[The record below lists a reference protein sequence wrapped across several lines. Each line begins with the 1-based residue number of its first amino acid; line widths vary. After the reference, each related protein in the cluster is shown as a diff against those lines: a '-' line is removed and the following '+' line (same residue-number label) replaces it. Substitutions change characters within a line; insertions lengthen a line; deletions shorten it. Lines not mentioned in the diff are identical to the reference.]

1 MSNKRAASA
10 NSMHKPG
17 VWRGVILS
25 DVGILTLLGLAQLSL
40 HMLTNGRY
48 GFHRDE
54 LAILDDARFPAWGYV
69 AYPPF
74 TPFVAGLAHALFGPS
89 LIGLR
94 LFAALAQ
101 SIAVVLAG
109 LMTRSL
115 GGSRWAQ
122 AVTAVAVGIGPIPLI
137 QGAMFQ
143 YTSFDYLWW
152 VLIAFL
158 VIRLLKSED
167 ARWWFA
173 IGTAVGLGMMTK
185 YTMILLVAG
194 IVGAVVFTP
203 ARRYLT
209 SPWLW
214 AGAVVS
220 LLIFLPNL
228 IWQVGHGF
236 ISLEFF
242 NSIHA
247 RDVRI
252 GRSDSFVMDQ
262 LVVTASLV
270 SVPLWL
276 AGLYWYFFR
285 PEGERYRALGWMYI
299 IPLML
304 LLVMK
309 GRGYYLAPAYPML
322 IAAGVILLETWRSS
336 LSTRKARGVQ
346 WATVAAIAVGGI
358 VSGALALPI
367 APVNSAV
374 WKLAAAVHDNFTEQI
389 GWPDLVGTV
398 AAIYAAQPAAE
409 RPHVGILT
417 GNYGEA
423 GAIDILGPTYDL
435 PKAISGVNTYWLRG
449 YGDPPPQT
457 VIVLGYARHQ
467 VDLLFTTCSLVGH
480 VTNRAGV
487 ENEESRDHPDIFV
500 CRGPRKPWP
509 ELWKGLRHFGSRVGD
524 RIFTTSRQGSRC
536 QRRFSCLSV

>member
-1 MSNKRAASA
+1 VNKSCVR
-10 NSMHKPG
+10 
-17 VWRGVILS
+17 RGVIFS
-25 DVGILTLLGLAQLSL
+25 DVGILTLLGLALFSL
-40 HMLTNGRY
+40 HMLTNGHY

-74 TPFVAGLAHALFGPS
+74 APSIARLALALFGPS
-89 LIGLR
+89 LVGLR

-101 SIAVVLAG
+101 SIAIVLAG

-122 AVTAVAVGIGPIPLI
+122 SVTALAVGIGPVPLI

-152 VLIAFL
+152 VFIAFL
-158 VIRLLKSED
+158 VIRLLTSED
-167 ARWWFA
+167 ARWWVG
-173 IGTAVGLGMMTK
+173 IGAAVGLGMMTK
-185 YTMILLVAG
+185 YTLILLVAG
-194 IVGAVVFTP
+194 IVGAVAFTQ

-214 AGAVVS
+214 AGAVIA
-220 LLIFLPNL
+220 LLIVLPNL
-228 IWQVGHGF
+228 IWQVRHDF
-236 ISLEFF
+236 ISLQFF
-242 NSIHA
+242 RSIHA

-252 GRSDSFVMDQ
+252 GRSDRFIMEQ
-262 LVVTASLV
+262 FVVTASV
-270 SVPLWL
+270 VTVPLWL
-276 AGLYWYFFR
+276 AGLYWCFFR

-322 IAAGVILLETWRSS
+322 IAAGVVLLETWRSS
-336 LSTRKARGVQ
+336 LSTRRARGVQ
-346 WATVAAIAVGGI
+346 WATVAAIAVSGI
-358 VSGALALPI
+358 ISGALALPI

-374 WKLAAAVHDNFTEQI
+374 WKLAAGLHDDFKEQI
-389 GWPDLVGTV
+389 GWPDLVETV
-398 AAIYAAQPAAE
+398 AAIYAAQPAADK
-409 RPHVGILT
+409 PHVGILT

-423 GAIDILGPTYDL
+423 GAIDIIGPTYGL

-457 VIVLGYARHQ
+457 LIVLGYTRHQ
-467 VDLLFTTCSLVGH
+467 LDPLFDACSLAGH

-509 ELWKGLRHFGSRVGD
+509 ELWKGLRHFG
-524 RIFTTSRQGSRC
+524 
-536 QRRFSCLSV
+536 